1 MKLPGH
7 RPGLPGNV
15 ISFYIVPL
23 DPAYKAGLSGH
34 SPAKRMLFIMF
45 DDPPSCQITTFH
57 RNLMEKLLY

>member
-23 DPAYKAGLSGH
+23 DPAYSARTGLLPVTDLINSTEEDTKGPT
-34 SPAKRMLFIMF
+34 SANGIAAVGIVIR
-45 DDPPSCQITTFH
+45 
-57 RNLMEKLLY
+57 